1 MLLLHNHHHLLPA
14 IIITLYHHISTTT
27 TTIIMQRIPFIDV
40 MKIQGVK
47 KGTCLV
53 LMYAYIY
60 IWFGIS
66 CKQMIRCLSL
76 SFHWLSVAIYAIIFI
91 EQHKQEKRKW
101 ATSSFDYHAIIIFTH
116 YSCLAHTFNT
126 LVSLSWHF
134 HSPRFIILPYFLLY
148 ISYNTNIHTFHFA
161 RSKSYWHISRIS
173 CSAYILFLFSLFTPF
188 PL

>member
-60 IWFGIS
+60 MIWNIVQTND
-66 CKQMIRCLSL
+66 K
-76 SFHWLSVAIYAIIFI
+76 
-91 EQHKQEKRKW
+91 
-101 ATSSFDYHAIIIFTH
+101 
-116 YSCLAHTFNT
+116 
-126 LVSLSWHF
+126 VSL
-134 HSPRFIILPYFLLY
+134 FIV
-148 ISYNTNIHTFHFA
+148 
-161 RSKSYWHISRIS
+161 
-173 CSAYILFLFSLFTPF
+173 SLNVSSN
-188 PL
+188 LCHHLH